1 MQEFVNDNMAE
12 PLETNR
18 QTRLELARILHY
30 ILRLLQSDYID
41 ENIIDSVQYR
51 LDWVYNTVVR
61 YADLHVIDERVVRC
75 IQLAKNCLQVD
86 SSEGCSRFTVVRHM
100 FNGEKGRPRLQ
111 IPLEHLRFLL
121 EKKFKV
127 AEIANLFG
135 SSKRTVERRMKDFG
149 LSAATTYTQLS
160 DQQLDELIRDIQRD
174 FPNAGCKRV
183 TGLLRA
189 RDVYM
194 QQARIR
200 QSMRRVD
207 PEGILLRAL
216 ELNTIRRRQYSVAGP
231 LSLWHID
238 GNHKL
243 IRYVVGGERRINVTA
258 FHRVISLLIGRI
270 EQRNS
275 STYKSS
281 YSTILVLIL

>member
-75 IQLAKNCLQVD
+75 IQLAKDCLQVD

-111 IPLEHLRFLL
+111 IPLGHLRFLL

-135 SSKRTVERRMKDFG
+135 SSKRTVKRRMKDFG
-149 LSAATTYTQLS
+149 LSAPTVATSKY
-160 DQQLDELIRDIQRD
+160 
-174 FPNAGCKRV
+174 NA
-183 TGLLRA
+183 
-189 RDVYM
+189 VYVLA
-194 QQARIR
+194 QV
-200 QSMRRVD
+200 SFVD
-207 PEGILLRAL
+207 LFLMVRP
-216 ELNTIRRRQYSVAGP
+216 YC
-231 LSLWHID
+231 H
-238 GNHKL
+238 
-243 IRYVVGGERRINVTA
+243 
-258 FHRVISLLIGRI
+258 
-270 EQRNS
+270 
-275 STYKSS
+275 
-281 YSTILVLIL
+281 

>member
-1 MQEFVNDNMAE
+1 M
-12 PLETNR
+12 
-18 QTRLELARILHY
+18 HGG
-30 ILRLLQSDYID
+30 
-41 ENIIDSVQYR
+41 
-51 LDWVYNTVVR
+51 
-61 YADLHVIDERVVRC
+61 
-75 IQLAKNCLQVD
+75 
-86 SSEGCSRFTVVRHM
+86 EGCSRFTITRQI
-100 FNGEKGRPRLQ
+100 FTGEKGRPRIQ

-121 EKKFKV
+121 ERKFKV
-127 AEIANLFG
+127 GEIANLFG
-135 SSKRTVERRMKDFG
+135 TSKRTVERRMKDFG
-149 LSAATTYTQLS
+149 LFAAATYAPLS

-189 RDVYM
+189 RGVYM

-216 ELNTIRRRQYSVAGP
+216 EMNTIRRRRYSVAGP

-243 IRYVVGGERRINVTA
+243 IRYVVGEKNGKNFVEMQSNQTIN
-258 FHRVISLLIGRI
+258 RGGGGCG
-270 EQRNS
+270 
-275 STYKSS
+275 
-281 YSTILVLIL
+281 

>member
-1 MQEFVNDNMAE
+1 MVAG
-12 PLETNR
+12 
-18 QTRLELARILHY
+18 LARGI
-30 ILRLLQSDYID
+30 RVMCRSP
-41 ENIIDSVQYR
+41 SPG
-51 LDWVYNTVVR
+51 VR
-61 YADLHVIDERVVRC
+61 YTTRDIR
-75 IQLAKNCLQVD
+75 VD
-86 SSEGCSRFTVVRHM
+86 SRGFFSTDSTQFVWSFLAAWISRGFCVISTGYHYS
-100 FNGEKGRPRLQ
+100 RPQ

-127 AEIANLFG
+127 AENANLFG

-149 LSAATTYTQLS
+149 LSAATTYTQLL

-174 FPNAGCKRV
+174 FPNAGCERV

>member
-1 MQEFVNDNMAE
+1 MLPLGEYRKNVIDN
-12 PLETNR
+12 
-18 QTRLELARILHY
+18 
-30 ILRLLQSDYID
+30 
-41 ENIIDSVQYR
+41 VQYR

-75 IQLAKNCLQVD
+75 IQLAKDCLLVNGD
-86 SSEGCSRFTVVRHM
+86 EACSRFTIVRQIL
-100 FNGEKGRPRLQ
+100 FNGEKGRPRLE
-111 IPLEHLRFLL
+111 IPFEHLRFLL
-121 EKKFKV
+121 ERKFKV
-127 AEIANLFG
+127 GEIANLFG
-135 SSKRTVERRMKDFG
+135 TSKRTVERHMKEFG
-149 LSAATTYTQLS
+149 LSAATTYAPLS

-189 RDVYM
+189 RGVYM
-194 QQARIR
+194 QQARVR

-216 ELNTIRRRQYSVAGP
+216 EMNTIRRRQYSVAGP

-243 IRYVVGGERRINVTA
+243 IRYVWKRGTVCMEERKGG
-258 FHRVISLLIGRI
+258 
-270 EQRNS
+270 
-275 STYKSS
+275 
-281 YSTILVLIL
+281 

>member
-1 MQEFVNDNMAE
+1 
-12 PLETNR
+12 
-18 QTRLELARILHY
+18 
-30 ILRLLQSDYID
+30 
-41 ENIIDSVQYR
+41 
-51 LDWVYNTVVR
+51 
-61 YADLHVIDERVVRC
+61 
-75 IQLAKNCLQVD
+75 
-86 SSEGCSRFTVVRHM
+86 M

-189 RDVYM
+189 RNVYM

-275 STYKSS
+275 STY
-281 YSTILVLIL
+281 YQVIQLFLF

>member
-1 MQEFVNDNMAE
+1 MAE
-12 PLETNR
+12 PLVTNR

-30 ILRLLQSDYID
+30 ILRLLQADYID

-86 SSEGCSRFTVVRHM
+86 SGEGCSRFTVVRHM

-135 SSKRTVERRMKDFG
+135 TSKRTVKRRMKDFG

-243 IRYVVGGERRINVTA
+243 IRYVVGEERRINVTA

-275 STYKSS
+275 STYDQV
-281 YSTILVLIL
+281 IQLFLF